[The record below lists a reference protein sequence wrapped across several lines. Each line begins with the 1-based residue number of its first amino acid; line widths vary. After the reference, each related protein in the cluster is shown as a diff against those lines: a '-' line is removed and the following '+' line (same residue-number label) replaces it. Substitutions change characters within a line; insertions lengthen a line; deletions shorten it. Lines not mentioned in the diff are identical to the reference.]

1 MKSFRRNDI
10 PVHTSD
16 CWLFLNVFLRWGSY
30 PPTHPA
36 IKCQFRL
43 RHSTKE
49 QSRPTNDSD
58 LAHTI
63 THSDILL

>member
-10 PVHTSD
+10 PVHTSN
-16 CWLFLNVFLRWGSY
+16 CWLLRNVFLLWGSH
-30 PPTHPA
+30 PPTHPYT

-43 RHSTKE
+43 RLGTKE

-58 LAHTI
+58 LAPHNNT
-63 THSDILL
+63 L